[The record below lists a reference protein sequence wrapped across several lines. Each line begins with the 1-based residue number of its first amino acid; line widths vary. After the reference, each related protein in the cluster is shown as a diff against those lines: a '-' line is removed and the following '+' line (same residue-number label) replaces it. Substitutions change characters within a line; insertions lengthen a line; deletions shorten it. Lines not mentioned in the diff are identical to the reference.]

1 MEEDVA
7 DLVSGLYG
15 HSDATELDSE
25 IIADLQPNFIPF
37 TTVLT
42 IVAALYFPLAT
53 NVGCLNTDIVIKH
66 LDSDTGVCDRKLLY
80 STDFSLSSYLVE
92 RSIFWRSPGNRTVP
106 GCFCL
111 DKWIIEPLS
120 FIPQR

>member
-15 HSDATELDSE
+15 HSNATELDSE

-37 TTVLT
+37 TKVLT

-53 NVGCLNTDIVIKH
+53 YVGYLNTDIVIKH

-92 RSIFWRSPGNRTVP
+92 RSIFWRSPGNCTVP
-106 GCFCL
+106 A
-111 DKWIIEPLS
+111 
-120 FIPQR
+120 